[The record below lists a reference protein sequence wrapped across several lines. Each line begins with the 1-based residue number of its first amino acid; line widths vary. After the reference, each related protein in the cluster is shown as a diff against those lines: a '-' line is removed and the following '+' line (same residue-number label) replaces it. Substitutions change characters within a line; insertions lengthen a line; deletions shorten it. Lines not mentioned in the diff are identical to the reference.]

1 MVPVSGGRPRLQGGA
16 RALLAPLSC
25 GARDLSRVPRAA
37 SSRRISA
44 GSACWQGKPWFL
56 REGGRFL
63 DRNRFRRL
71 DASIVRY
78 LAALDRADRDESDVA
93 EAGTTRIKD
102 KIARLRQQMQALR
115 AMKEK
120 VQDAPDQQISLTDP
134 DARSMATSGRGTGI
148 VGYNVQTAV
157 DAEHH
162 LIVAH
167 EVINVGHD
175 RAQLEPMARRAH
187 DAMGCEELIHAL
199 RA

>member
-1 MVPVSGGRPRLQGGA
+1 MN
-16 RALLAPLSC
+16 
-25 GARDLSRVPRAA
+25 
-37 SSRRISA
+37 
-44 GSACWQGKPWFL
+44 
-56 REGGRFL
+56 
-63 DRNRFRRL
+63 NRYKNFTMAKVAKRMEQV

-78 LAALDRADRDESDVA
+78 LAALDRADRDESDAA
-93 EAGTTRIKD
+93 EARTTRIKD
-102 KIARLRQQMQALR
+102 KIARLRQQMQALQ

-175 RAQLEPMARRAH
+175 RAELEPMARKAH
-187 DAMGCEELIHAL
+187 DAMGCEELTAL
-199 RA
+199 ADRGYFNGEQVLACEGTGISPCVPKTVVVQTF